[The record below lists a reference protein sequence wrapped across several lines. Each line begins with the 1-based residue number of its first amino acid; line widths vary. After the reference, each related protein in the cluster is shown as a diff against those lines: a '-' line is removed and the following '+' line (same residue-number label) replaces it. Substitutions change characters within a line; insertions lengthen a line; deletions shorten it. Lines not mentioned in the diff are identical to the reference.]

1 MRISNAVAL
10 TITFVAEEG
19 EDASEKI
26 EEVIRAIEELLKEH
40 GGSIVEFEGISREP
54 VEEGA

>member
-1 MRISNAVAL
+1 MRMSNAVAL

-19 EDASEKI
+19 EDASAKT
-26 EEVIRAIEELLKEH
+26 EEVIQAIEDLLKEH
-40 GGSIVEFEGISREP
+40 GGSIVEFEGISRVP

>member
-1 MRISNAVAL
+1 MRMSNAVAL

-19 EDASEKI
+19 EDVSEVT
-26 EEVIRAIEELLKEH
+26 EEVIRAIEELLKQRS
-40 GGSIVEFEGISREP
+40 GSIVEFEGISREP